1 MSGLDAI
8 IDPEVNQNTRSY
20 YIIQEYL
27 KRVPVSTVIEIGA
40 SQGNGTT
47 EALIKGI
54 LNSPSK
60 GKGVMMA
67 SIEVSKA
74 RFKLLKERYLNI
86 PFFTPYNT
94 SSVTLDKFPNEEQV
108 AKFIRKTGVHG
119 GNVEEVLK
127 WLRQDIKYV
136 TDNGFN
142 ENGIQKIKDDFNVK
156 SFSFACIDGSEF
168 TGEAEFNELPDCDA
182 FFLDDTAVYKN
193 WVPHRT
199 LEKDQNYVKL
209 FQEDIRGGSSLFC
222 KKEIAT
228 KYFSS

>member
-8 IDPEVNQNTRSY
+8 IDAEVNQNTRSY

-27 KRVPVSTVIEIGA
+27 KRVPVSTIIEIGA
-40 SQGNGTT
+40 SSGGGTT
-47 EALIKGI
+47 EALIKGV

-60 GKGVMMA
+60 GNGVRMA
-67 SIEVSKA
+67 SVEVSRA
-74 RFKLLKERYLNI
+74 RFKNLKERYQDI

-94 SSVTLDKFPNEEQV
+94 SSVPLDKFPSDDDV
-108 AKFIRKTGVHG
+108 RFFMKTTNVHG
-119 GNVEEVLK
+119 GNVTEVLK

-168 TGEAEFNELPDCDA
+168 TGEPEYNELPNCDA
-182 FFLDDTAVYKN
+182 YFLDDIHVIKN

-199 LEKDQNYVKL
+199 LEKDTNYVKL

-228 KYFSS
+228 KYFSN

>member
-8 IDPEVNQNTRSY
+8 IDPEVNQYTRSY
-20 YIIQEYL
+20 YVIQEYL
-27 KRVPVSTVIEIGA
+27 KRVPVSTIIEIGA
-40 SQGNGTT
+40 SSGGGTT

-60 GKGVMMA
+60 GNGVRMA
-67 SIEVSKA
+67 SIEVSRA
-74 RFKLLKERYLNI
+74 RFKNLKERYQHI

-94 SSVTLDKFPNEEQV
+94 SSVPLDKFLSEDQV
-108 AKFIRKTGVHG
+108 RFFMKTTNVHG
-119 GNVEEVLK
+119 GNVTEVLK

-168 TGEAEFNELPDCDA
+168 TGEPEYNELPDCDA
-182 FFLDDTAVYKN
+182 YFLDDIHVIKN

-199 LEKDQNYVKL
+199 LEKDINYVKL

-222 KKEIAT
+222 KKEIAM

>member
-1 MSGLDAI
+1 MSGLDSI

-27 KRVPVSTVIEIGA
+27 KRVPVSTIIEIGA
-40 SQGNGTT
+40 SSGGGTT

-60 GKGVMMA
+60 GNGVRMA
-67 SIEVSKA
+67 SIEVSRA
-74 RFKLLKERYLNI
+74 RFKNLKERYQHI
-86 PFFTPYNT
+86 PFFTPYNI
-94 SSVTLDKFPNEEQV
+94 SSVTLDKFPSEDQV
-108 AKFIRKTGVHG
+108 RFFMKTTNVHG
-119 GNVEEVLK
+119 GNVTEVLK

-168 TGEAEFNELPDCDA
+168 TGEPEYNELPNCDA
-182 FFLDDTAVYKN
+182 YFLDDIHVIKN

-228 KYFSS
+228 KYFSN